1 MRDIDQIHENIFDA
15 DVAGWQGR
23 FEGAGMKSKS
33 WIGIDPGVSGAIA
46 IIHESGRVN
55 WIKNDST
62 EHELAD
68 WVRDVADGFDCS
80 AIIEQVNAMPK
91 QGVSSTFKFGKSFGF
106 LIGLLTAMRVP
117 YETYRP
123 QAWQKHM
130 RCMTKGDKNVSKAAA
145 QRLWPSTKITHAN
158 ADALLIAEFGRQ
170 IREQR

>member
-1 MRDIDQIHENIFDA
+1 
-15 DVAGWQGR
+15 
-23 FEGAGMKSKS
+23 MKQKA
-33 WIGIDPGVSGAIA
+33 WIGIDPGASGAIA
-46 IIHESGRVN
+46 VIYESGNVC
-55 WIKNDST
+55 WMKNDST

-68 WVRDVADGFDCS
+68 WVRDVAEAFDCS

-106 LIGLLTAMRVP
+106 LIGLLTALRVP

>member
-1 MRDIDQIHENIFDA
+1 
-15 DVAGWQGR
+15 
-23 FEGAGMKSKS
+23 MKQKA
-33 WIGIDPGVSGAIA
+33 WIGIDPGASGAIA
-46 IIHESGRVN
+46 IIHQSDNVN
-55 WIKNDST
+55 WIRNDST
-62 EHELAD
+62 EHDLAD
-68 WVRDVADGFDCS
+68 WLRDVAEAFDCS

-106 LIGLLTAMRVP
+106 LIGLLTALRVP

>member
-1 MRDIDQIHENIFDA
+1 MRDIDQINENIFDA
-15 DVAGWQGR
+15 DATGWSRR
-23 FEGAGMKSKS
+23 FEGAGMTQKA
-33 WIGIDPGVSGAIA
+33 WIGIDPGASGAIA
-46 IIHESGRVN
+46 IIHESGNVN

-62 EHELAD
+62 EHEMAD
-68 WVRDVADGFDCS
+68 WVRDVAEAFDCS
-80 AIIEQVNAMPK
+80 AVIEQVNAMPK

-106 LIGLLTAMRVP
+106 LIGLLTALRVP

>member
-1 MRDIDQIHENIFDA
+1 MQHADA
-15 DVAGWQGR
+15 AGWSGC
-23 FEGAGMKSKS
+23 FKGAGMKSKS
-33 WIGIDPGVSGAIA
+33 WIGVDPGASGAIA

-68 WVRDVADGFDCS
+68 WLRDVADGFDCF

-106 LIGLLTAMRVP
+106 LIGLLTALRVP

-145 QRLWPSTKITHAN
+145 QRLWPSAKITHAN